1 MSAIKKTALI
11 SVEEYLHDES
21 TREIKHELI
30 NGNVYAMAGAS
41 ANHERISM
49 NLSVSFATHLKH
61 SPCEPFGSD
70 MKVKAGTNFFYPD
83 ALVDCNFDESEP
95 FYTETPIII
104 IEVLSKSTNQKDRTS
119 KRFAYLNIPTLQEY
133 VLIEQDFV
141 DIEVIRRK
149 DDWGSKH
156 YFLGDKITF
165 ESIALT
171 LEVKDIYARV
181 NNSDMLNWTHKT
193 EITNSLN

>member
-11 SVEEYLHDES
+11 SVEKYLHDEP

-30 NGNVYAMAGAS
+30 NGNVYAMAEAS
-41 ANHERISM
+41 ANHERISG
-49 NLSVSFATHLKH
+49 NLYRKLADHLENT
-61 SPCEPFGSD
+61 PCEPFGSD
-70 MKVKAGTNFFYPD
+70 MKVKVGTNFFYPD
-83 ALVDCNFDESEP
+83 VLVDCHFDESTP

-104 IEVLSKSTNQKDRTS
+104 IEVLSKSTSQKDRTT

-149 DDWGSKH
+149 DNWGSKH

-165 ESIALT
+165 ESIELT

-181 NNSDMLNWTHKT
+181 NNSDMLDWTNKT

>member
-1 MSAIKKTALI
+1 MSAIKKIASI
-11 SVEEYLHDES
+11 SVEDYLHDEEN
-21 TREIKHELI
+21 RDVKHELI
-30 NGNVYAMAGAS
+30 NGSIYAMAGAS

-83 ALVDCNFDESEP
+83 VLVDCSFDESEP
-95 FYTETPIII
+95 FYTETPVII
-104 IEVLSKSTNQKDRTS
+104 IEILSKSTSQKDRTT

-149 DDWGSKH
+149 DDWSSRH

-165 ESIALT
+165 ESIDLT

-181 NNSDMLNWTHKT
+181 NNSDIFELINKK
-193 EITNSLN
+193 